1 MSAMTYKWKAGS
13 RIKINAKVA
22 GQELER
28 IRTRHNGRLTPQDI
42 LKEAKTKASPLH
54 GAFEWSDTKAAQQF
68 RLQQAQ
74 YLIRSIEVVV
84 VQSKTKTSNVRAFV
98 NVKRDNDRSYTSL
111 AHAMSDKELREQ
123 VIAQAWKELQEWRNR
138 YERLSEF
145 SRLFGAID
153 KMAPKVV
160 APLKKAA

>member
-1 MSAMTYKWKAGS
+1 MSATVYRWKPGA
-13 RIKINAKVA
+13 RIKINARVA

-28 IRTRHNGRLTPQDI
+28 IRTKHNGRLTADDV
-42 LKEAKTKASPLH
+42 LKEARSKASPLH

-74 YLIRSIEVVV
+74 YLVRSIEITV

-98 NVKRDNDRSYTSL
+98 NVKRDQDRSYTSI

-123 VIAQAWKELQEWRNR
+123 VVAQAWKELQEWRGR
-138 YERLSEF
+138 YETLSEF
-145 SRLFGAID
+145 SKVFGIID
-153 KMAPKVV
+153 RGMPKVLP
-160 APLKKAA
+160 PLKRAA

>member
-1 MSAMTYKWKAGS
+1 MSATVYRWKPGA

-28 IRTRHNGRLTPQDI
+28 IRTKHNGRLTADDV
-42 LKEAKTKASPLH
+42 LKEAKSKASPLH

-74 YLIRSIEVVV
+74 YLVRSIEITV
-84 VQSKTKTSNVRAFV
+84 VQSKSKTSNVRAFV
-98 NVKRDNDRSYTSL
+98 NVRRDTDRSYTSIG
-111 AHAMSDKELREQ
+111 HAMSDAELRQQ
-123 VIAQAWKELQEWRNR
+123 VVAQAWKELEEWRNR
-138 YERLSEF
+138 HERLSEF
-145 SRLFGAID
+145 SKLFGAID

-160 APLKKAA
+160 VSLKKAA